1 MDLGCGEGR
10 LLQRL
15 LDEPRY
21 RDINR
26 ADVSARSLE
35 IARRRLGLRKMK
47 TAGTA
52 SACCTVV
59 LTTPNREYHV
69 RFENMRPNGLRDR
82 DHRFEWTR
90 AEFETWA
97 LKALPVINTL
107 TCSSVLSC
115 LGGGLLA
122 CRERAHTQSN

>member
-59 LTTPNREYHV
+59 LTTPNRELPRQV
-69 RFENMRPNGLRDR
+69 REHAAERPAGPGPPVRVDPRRVRD
-82 DHRFEWTR
+82 
-90 AEFETWA
+90 
-97 LKALPVINTL
+97 
-107 TCSSVLSC
+107 
-115 LGGGLLA
+115 LGPEGTSG
-122 CRERAHTQSN
+122 HKYVNVF